1 MANITERKGKNGT
14 SYRIRVTVGCTPE
27 GVQKFESMT
36 WRPEKGLT
44 ATQIKNELKTVV
56 ADFEREVELG
66 LSGNRNVTFAEF
78 SNQWLEYAEKNLAPA
93 NVANSKNQLVTINKY
108 LGHLKLSK
116 IRKQHIQDFVDGLSE
131 EVRTRK
137 RKDEE
142 GKEYIEEYKLG
153 PISIRGHFRTLSTV
167 LTRAVQLDMMKE
179 NPCLGKAIV
188 LPKNTAKD
196 PKFLEDDEA
205 IRFLELLEAEPMEY
219 RTFFSLAIYSGCR
232 KGELLGLD
240 WSDIDFENNR
250 ISINKV
256 SQYVSG
262 IGVFTK
268 EPKNK
273 TSIRIVP
280 IDPEMMALLKQYK
293 KWQAEQRLKMGEL
306 WKASEMDTKAKYC
319 DNWNHCT
326 KNDKQNCCRKVREC
340 KDYRDID
347 RLFTTAN
354 GLPMHPDTP
363 WSWLRKFTKKHNLPE
378 MSVHQLRHTYVSL
391 LLYNR
396 TPLSTVAKLAGHS
409 NTDTTSKVYAHSIK
423 NAEIMAAETIGNVL
437 NLKRKQAQG

>member
-27 GVQKFESMT
+27 GVQKFAVMT
-36 WRPEKGLT
+36 WKPGKDLT
-44 ATQIKNELKTVV
+44 PTQVKNALKAEVIR
-56 ADFEREVELG
+56 FENEVESG
-66 LSGNRNVTFAEF
+66 LSGNQNITFGEF
-78 SNQWLEYAEKNLAPA
+78 SKQWLEEHAKKNLAPA
-93 NVANSKNQLVTINKY
+93 TVASSRIHLESIGKY

-116 IRKQHIQDFVDGLSE
+116 IRKQHIQQFVDGLSG

-137 RKDEE
+137 RRDEE
-142 GKEYIEEYKLG
+142 SKEYIEEYRLG
-153 PISIRGHFRTLSTV
+153 AVSVRDCFRTLSTV
-167 LTRAVQLDMMKE
+167 LTRAVQLDLIKD
-179 NPCLGKAIV
+179 NPCLGKAII
-188 LPKNTAKD
+188 LPKGATKD

-205 IRFLELLEAEPMEY
+205 IRFLELLENESMEY

-240 WSDIDFENNR
+240 WSDIDFEHNR
-250 ISINKV
+250 ISITKV

-280 IDPEMMALLKQYK
+280 IDSHMMALLKQYK

-306 WKASEMDTKAKYC
+306 WKASELDTKAKYC

-326 KNDKQNCCRKVREC
+326 KNNSQNCCRKVNEC
-340 KDYRDID
+340 KDFRDID
-347 RLFTTAN
+347 RLFTRN
-354 GLPMHPDTP
+354 DGLPMHPDTP
-363 WSWLRKFTKKHNLPE
+363 WTWLRKFTKKHNLPA
-378 MSVHQLRHTYVSL
+378 MSVHELRHTYVSL
-391 LLYNR
+391 HLFNQ

-409 NTDTTSKVYAHSIK
+409 STTTTSKVYAHSIK
-423 NAEIMAAETIGNVL
+423 SAEVMAAETIGNVL
-437 NLKRKQAQG
+437 NPKKKQA

>member
-36 WRPEKGLT
+36 WRPGKDLT
-44 ATQIKNELKTVV
+44 PTQVKNALKAEVIR
-56 ADFEREVELG
+56 FENEVELG
-66 LSGNRNVTFAEF
+66 LSGNRNITFGEF
-78 SNQWLEYAEKNLAPA
+78 SKQWLEEHAKKNLAPVT
-93 NVANSKNQLVTINKY
+93 VACSRTHLESINKY

-116 IRKQHIQDFVDGLSE
+116 IRKQHIQQFIDGLSE

-137 RKDEE
+137 RRDKE
-142 GKEYIEEYKLG
+142 GKEYIEEYRLSPVSVKDY
-153 PISIRGHFRTLSTV
+153 FRTLSTV
-167 LTRAVQLDMMKE
+167 LTRAVQLDLIKD
-179 NPCLGKAIV
+179 NPCLGRAIV
-188 LPKNTAKD
+188 LPKNTTKD

-205 IRFLELLEAEPMEY
+205 VRFLELLKDEPIEF

-240 WSDIDFENNR
+240 WSDIDFERNR
-250 ISINKV
+250 ISITKA

-273 TSIRIVP
+273 TSIREIP
-280 IDPEMMALLKQYK
+280 IDPDMMALLKQYK

-306 WKASEMDTKAKYC
+306 WKASELDTKAKYC

-326 KNDKQNCCRKVREC
+326 KNNSQNCCHKVNEC
-340 KDYRDID
+340 KDFRDID
-347 RLFTTAN
+347 RLFTRN
-354 GLPMHPDTP
+354 DGLPMHPDTP
-363 WSWLRKFTKKHNLPE
+363 WSWLRKFTDRHNLPA

-391 LLYNR
+391 LLYNQA
-396 TPLSTVAKLAGHS
+396 PLSTVAKLAGHS
-409 NTDTTSKVYAHSIK
+409 STDTTSKVYAHSIK
-423 NAEIMAAETIGNVL
+423 NAEVIAVETIGNVL
-437 NLKRKQAQG
+437 NPKRKQA